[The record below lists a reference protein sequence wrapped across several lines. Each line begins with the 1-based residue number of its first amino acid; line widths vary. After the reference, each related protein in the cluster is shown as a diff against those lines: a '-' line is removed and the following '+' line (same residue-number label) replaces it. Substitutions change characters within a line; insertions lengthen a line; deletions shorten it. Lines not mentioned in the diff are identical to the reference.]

1 MTKTILKYATAAIF
15 AGALALTAATPTEA
29 RDGRN
34 TAAAIG
40 FRAGALVGAA
50 AAGANNSYYYGPT
63 YGYYDDPAYTYEP
76 AYPVY
81 STPYRYRYN
90 NYAPSCAIDMGYGR
104 LDYSTC

>member
-15 AGALALTAATPTEA
+15 AGALAAATPSEA

-40 FRAGALVGAA
+40 FGAGALVGAA
-50 AAGANNSYYYGPT
+50 AAVASNGYYGPT
-63 YGYYDDPAYTYEP
+63 YGYYDDSAYAYEP

-104 LDYSTC
+104 LDFGAC